1 MSYRAEPLS
10 AAQIHSVYAMTKKK
24 PAAVASGTNPETP
37 HYSKTSFAGRD
48 PDHPGSP
55 PPRPEPEGKKKR
67 R

>member
-10 AAQIHSVYAMTKKK
+10 AAQIHSVYAMDKKK
-24 PAAVASGTNPETP
+24 PAAAGTEPGTP
-37 HYSKTSFAGRD
+37 NYSKTSFAGRD